1 MSVHENTKS
10 NTYPETGGVNE
21 EPTWEERQRAY
32 SRRPLTRSSDCSNNE
47 VGGISSGHSSSSRT
61 E

>member
-1 MSVHENTKS
+1 MSVPLNTKS

-32 SRRPLTRSSDCSNNE
+32 SRRPLTRSSDRSNNE
-47 VGGISSGHSSSSRT
+47 V
-61 E
+61 